1 MYRLLIADDEKKL
14 LHGLCD
20 FYPWKDLGYRIVAR
34 VENGKQALAYIAG
47 NPVDVVFTD
56 ISMPVMTGL
65 ELAEVLSRDY
75 PDIRIVFLSGYA
87 EFQYAQQALKFG
99 VQDYI
104 LKPVKTDQLR
114 KTFLELKQKMDRER
128 NVSMEEPGYYQ
139 RIVKTVESY
148 IRDNLKTANLDEAAI
163 LVNLS
168 AGYLSS
174 LYKKETG
181 CNFSDFVLKA
191 RMEKARELLLRP
203 EYKTY
208 DISER
213 LGYENP
219 KNFSRAFKSYYGIS
233 PRDFRMNAD
242 REEYG
247 DH

>member
-1 MYRLLIADDEKKL
+1 MYRLLVADDEKKL

-34 VENGKQALAYIAG
+34 VENGKQALAYIAQ
-47 NPVDVVFTD
+47 NPVDVVLTD

-75 PDIRIVFLSGYA
+75 PGIRIVFLSGYA
-87 EFQYAQQALKFG
+87 EFQYAQQALKYG

-114 KTFLELKQKMDRER
+114 RTFLELKQKMDRQSNIAE
-128 NVSMEEPGYYQ
+128 EEPGYYKN
-139 RIVKTVESY
+139 IVRTVERY
-148 IRDNLKTANLDEAAI
+148 VRDHLTAANLDEAAG
-163 LVNLS
+163 LVGLS

-181 CNFSDFVLKA
+181 SNFSDFVLKA

-208 DISER
+208 EISEKI
-213 LGYENP
+213 GYENP
-219 KNFSRAFKSYYGIS
+219 KNFSRAFRSYYGIS
-233 PRDFRMNAD
+233 PREFRMNAD
-242 REEYG
+242 RDEHGE
-247 DH
+247 D